1 MGAHCVRALV
11 SALPLP
17 MTNMSGEFSS
27 NLIRAASEVRAQLA
41 RRRGRAERGELSR
54 PHAARDSPW

>member
-1 MGAHCVRALV
+1 MWAPFVRTLCRR
-11 SALPLP
+11 LPLP

-27 NLIRAASEVRAQLA
+27 NLTRAASEVRAQLA
-41 RRRGRAERGELSR
+41 RRRGRAQRGELSR